1 METAADRV
9 SVLYVIGSSRGGTT
23 RVGRTLG
30 LMSGARF
37 AGELRRLWGP
47 SMQAGRRCGCG
58 QPHDRCEI
66 WSRLLVDGAPYLQP
80 SPEHLARLQ
89 DRVAPVKRSWW
100 RTRGLLRRDVPA
112 DRRTPEGR
120 YIRVLT
126 DLYAAFAHVSEARIL
141 VDSSK
146 NLGDAA
152 LLIRAPTV
160 EAYCVHVVR
169 DPRGVLLTRRKLA
182 GRSPARFRPI
192 ESIRTSVYWSLVHHS
207 ALAITRRYAEGRS
220 VRVRYESFADDP
232 QRAIEGVARLVGTSP
247 PSQELRRGE
256 PVDVPLAHGPDGH
269 GRTEATQLVLTRD
282 DAWRR
287 ELNALDRF
295 LATLVTY
302 PLLRR
307 FGYPTWRSERP

>member
-1 METAADRV
+1 
-9 SVLYVIGSSRGGTT
+9 
-23 RVGRTLG
+23 
-30 LMSGARF
+30 
-37 AGELRRLWGP
+37 
-47 SMQAGRRCGCG
+47 
-58 QPHDRCEI
+58 
-66 WSRLLVDGAPYLQP
+66 
-80 SPEHLARLQ
+80 
-89 DRVAPVKRSWW
+89 
-100 RTRGLLRRDVPA
+100 
-112 DRRTPEGR
+112 
-120 YIRVLT
+120 
-126 DLYAAFAHVSEARIL
+126 
-141 VDSSK
+141 
-146 NLGDAA
+146 
-152 LLIRAPTV
+152 
-160 EAYCVHVVR
+160 
-169 DPRGVLLTRRKLA
+169 
-182 GRSPARFRPI
+182 
-192 ESIRTSVYWSLVHHS
+192 
-207 ALAITRRYAEGRS
+207 LAITRRYADGRS